1 MMLSVFKYGYHFCE
15 PMYQLLTL
23 LAFLELDLAF
33 SILLSS
39 LAIMV

>member
-1 MMLSVFKYGYHFCE
+1 MMLYVFKYDYHFCE

-33 SILLSS
+33 STLLSA
-39 LAIMV
+39 LAIVV